1 MSMTDQLQAARVIYF
16 RHKERGLVGNPDPML
31 AAVLALGEGDR
42 RDAERFA
49 WCAEQQAIAVKYPD
63 GWQVFYGDGKE
74 PELPQYP
81 NARAAIDAAMT
92 TTRPESP

>member
-42 RDAERFA
+42 RDAERYA
-49 WCAEQQAIAVKYPD
+49 RLKAILLSDRGPD
-63 GWQVFYGDGKE
+63 MPLTMAMLEEDPVEF
-74 PELPQYP
+74 
-81 NARAAIDAAMT
+81 DAAYMAP